1 MYILLFYF
9 IIDGLKK
16 KMLSICE
23 TSTKHVAYMATQYD
37 DFTHSTDGAIME
49 ALGDEILEN
58 MYDDELLPLW
68 FEFRSERY
76 NEYYYELDNDNLD
89 SCLSSYEPNEIVR
102 MTLAGDFHYCDDYF
116 IINDYENLES
126 FSDYRLLEEAR
137 KDDEFKTWLTD
148 EKSDWDMDWL
158 EETRKQYLAYLKEG
172 Y

>member
-1 MYILLFYF
+1 M
-9 IIDGLKK
+9 GLKK
-16 KMLSICE
+16 KMLSIYE

-37 DFTHSTDGAIME
+37 DIAHSTDGAIME

-148 EKSDWDMDWL
+148 EKSDWNMDWL
-158 EETRKQYLAYLKEG
+158 EETRKQYLTYLKEG
-172 Y
+172 F

>member
-1 MYILLFYF
+1 
-9 IIDGLKK
+9 
-16 KMLSICE
+16 
-23 TSTKHVAYMATQYD
+23 
-37 DFTHSTDGAIME
+37 ME

>member
-1 MYILLFYF
+1 MYILPFYF

-16 KMLSICE
+16 KMLSIYE

-58 MYDDELLPLW
+58 MYDDELLTLW

-116 IINDYENLES
+116 IIDDYENLES
-126 FSDYRLLEEAR
+126 FSDYRLVKEAR
-137 KDDEFKTWLTD
+137 EDDEFKTWLTD
-148 EKSDWDMDWL
+148 EKSDYDMDWL

>member
-1 MYILLFYF
+1 MYILLLYST
-9 IIDGLKK
+9 IDGLEN

-37 DFTHSTDGAIME
+37 DFVHSTDGAIME

>member
-1 MYILLFYF
+1 
-9 IIDGLKK
+9 
-16 KMLSICE
+16 MLSICE
-23 TSTKHVAYMATQYD
+23 TSTKHVDYMATQYD
-37 DFTHSTDGAIME
+37 DFAHSTDGAIME